1 MRRQCRLMSLN
12 RSTLYYEP
20 KGESE
25 ENLQLMRRL
34 DEQFLETPYYGSR
47 QMVYHLK
54 RQGYQVGR
62 KRVRRLMAK
71 MGLTVIYPKP
81 RTSQPHP
88 ENRVYPYLLRDL
100 AVSRPDQVWCA
111 DVTYI
116 PMRRGFLYLVAIM
129 DWYSRRVLSW
139 RLSNALE
146 PFSCCEALEEALN
159 RYDHPE
165 IFNTD
170 QGSQFTSA
178 EFTGL
183 LKEAGVRISMDGRG
197 RWMDNIFIERLWRSL
212 KYECVYLN
220 AFKTG
225 SEARQGI
232 GHWINLYNSERPHS
246 AHNGATPEEVY
257 TGLDKKSEWGLAL
270 GLIPSQN
277 SPDWRQQELRSP
289 P

>member
-71 MGLTVIYPKP
+71 MGLAVIYPKP

-88 ENRVYPYLLRDL
+88 ENRVYPYLLRGL

-116 PMRRGFLYLVAIM
+116 PMRRGF
-129 DWYSRRVLSW
+129 
-139 RLSNALE
+139 
-146 PFSCCEALEEALN
+146 
-159 RYDHPE
+159 
-165 IFNTD
+165 
-170 QGSQFTSA
+170 FT
-178 EFTGL
+178 
-183 LKEAGVRISMDGRG
+183 
-197 RWMDNIFIERLWRSL
+197 W
-212 KYECVYLN
+212 
-220 AFKTG
+220 
-225 SEARQGI
+225 
-232 GHWINLYNSERPHS
+232 
-246 AHNGATPEEVY
+246 
-257 TGLDKKSEWGLAL
+257 
-270 GLIPSQN
+270 
-277 SPDWRQQELRSP
+277 
-289 P
+289 